1 MNLLRVEEVIIGST
15 SSLLFHGPTA
25 HKKAHEAASLYGR
38 ILLDPSCP
46 KGLRKGDSRAA
57 IEFHLNPP
65 VSDRLG
71 SLILGPL
78 DTATPSAS
86 DALLKMVEEPNPSA
100 RPFLWAL
107 DLGGVAPTIRS
118 RCLALWSPQDA
129 ALTEKIDPIV
139 KDAAKGDPV
148 AIYSLLE
155 SSESPEEVAKKVLA
169 YLASKTPTEPEL
181 ALYQRLKPLLG
192 KETKAGLAYALMS
205 VK

>member
-1 MNLLRVEEVIIGST
+1 MLRVEEVIVGST

-25 HKKAHEAASLYGR
+25 QSRARDAASLYGR
-38 ILLDPSCP
+38 ILLNPSSP
-46 KGLRKGDSRAA
+46 NGLRKADSRAA
-57 IEFHLNPP
+57 VEFHLNPP
-65 VSDRLG
+65 VSDRPG

-78 DTATPSAS
+78 DAATPSAS

-118 RCLALWSPQDA
+118 RCLVLWSPQD
-129 ALTEKIDPIV
+129 TELKDKVDPLV

-148 AIYSLLE
+148 AVYSLLE
-155 SSESPEEVAKKVLA
+155 SSESPEVVAKKVLA
-169 YLASKTPTEPEL
+169 YLASKVPTESEL
-181 ALYQRLKPLLG
+181 ALWQRLKPLLG
-192 KETKAGLAYALMS
+192 RETKAGIAYALMS